1 LEDGPP
7 MFRPG
12 FTSPILLEGTS
23 THRYRT
29 FTFSGPA
36 FHPVLLVCR
45 VIRVRSP
52 LLTESLL
59 LPFPVATEMFH
70 FATFALWPYAFRPEY
85 PCGWVAPFRNPKIT
99 ARLPAPLG
107 LSQVPT
113 SFFASGRQDI
123 HRAPLLA

>member
-1 LEDGPP
+1 MEDGPP

-23 THRYRT
+23 TRRYRA
-29 FTFSGPA
+29 FTFLGPA

-59 LPFPVATEMFH
+59 LPFPVDTKMFQ
-70 FATFALWPYAFRPEY
+70 FSTFAL
-85 PCGWVAPFRNPKIT
+85 
-99 ARLPAPLG
+99 
-107 LSQVPT
+107 
-113 SFFASGRQDI
+113 
-123 HRAPLLA
+123 

>member
-1 LEDGPP
+1 MEDGPP

-12 FTSPILLEGTS
+12 FTSPTLLEDTS
-23 THRYRT
+23 TRRYRT

-36 FHPVLLVCR
+36 FHPVHLVCR
-45 VIRVRSP
+45 IIRFRSP

-70 FATFALWPYAFRPEY
+70 FATFAPLPYTFRQRY
-85 PCGWVAPFRNPKIT
+85 PFGWVAPFRNPRIT
-99 ARLPAPLG
+99 AWLPAPLG

-113 SFFASGRQDI
+113 SFIASRRQDI